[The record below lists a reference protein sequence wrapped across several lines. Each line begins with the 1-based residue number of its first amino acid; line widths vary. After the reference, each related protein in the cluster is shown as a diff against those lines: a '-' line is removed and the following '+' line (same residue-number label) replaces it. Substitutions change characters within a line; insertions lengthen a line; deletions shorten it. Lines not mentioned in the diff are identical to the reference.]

1 MREVNDLHEVLSEMI
16 EAAAPVIDVA
26 DRMPIDKQVEL
37 ITSKTLPSSAYSK
50 AARVQLMLLGAA
62 GLCAQP
68 EEVTE

>member
-1 MREVNDLHEVLSEMI
+1 MRDVIDLHEVLSRMLD
-16 EAAAPVIDVA
+16 AAELSIDVA

-37 ITSKTLPSSAYSK
+37 ITSKTLQSSAYSK

-62 GLCAQP
+62 WLCAQP